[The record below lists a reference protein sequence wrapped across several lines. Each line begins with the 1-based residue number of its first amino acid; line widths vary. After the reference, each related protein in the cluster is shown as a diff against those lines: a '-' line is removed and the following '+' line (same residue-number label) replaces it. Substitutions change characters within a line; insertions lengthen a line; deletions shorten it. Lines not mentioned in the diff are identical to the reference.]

1 MVFLHTAQCEVQ
13 KYGESNYIAYG
24 EGTYAADN
32 LAGDMDKIKE
42 ELSWYK
48 SNLRGP
54 RKQKVVAISSGEA
67 E

>member
-1 MVFLHTAQCEVQ
+1 MD
-13 KYGESNYIAYG
+13 GESNYIAYG

-42 ELSWYK
+42 EFHRCSILSWYK

-54 RKQKVVAISSGEA
+54 RKQKVVAISSCEA
-67 E
+67 K

>member
-1 MVFLHTAQCEVQ
+1 MD
-13 KYGESNYIAYG
+13 GESNYIAYG